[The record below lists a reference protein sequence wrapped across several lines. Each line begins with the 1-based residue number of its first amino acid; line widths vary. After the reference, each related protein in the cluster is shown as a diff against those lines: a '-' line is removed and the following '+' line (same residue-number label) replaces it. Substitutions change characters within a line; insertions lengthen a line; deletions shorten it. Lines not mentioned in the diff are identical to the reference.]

1 MKQYKTGR
9 VLATLLLGAIF
20 GLYKHYTQMRWV
32 MRGKDAFLA
41 DQATRSTSLRPTTR
55 TTTMLIAGIILVALG
70 VGLYELIAAG
80 ITRMLP
86 PSTIEE

>member
-1 MKQYKTGR
+1 MR
-9 VLATLLLGAIF
+9 CF

-41 DQATRSTSLRPTTR
+41 DQATTFDKFAAYHA
-55 TTTMLIAGIILVALG
+55 TTTMLIAGIILVALA

-80 ITRMLP
+80 ITRIVP

>member
-9 VLATLLLGAIF
+9 VLATLLLGVIL

-32 MRGKDAFLA
+32 MRGKDAFLT
-41 DQATRSTSLRPTTR
+41 DQGTTFDKFASYHA
-55 TTTMLIAGIILVALG
+55 TTTMLIAGIILAALA

-86 PSTIEE
+86 PSTVEE